1 MLYLTKNI
9 YIIGDIKIGGKAGQY
24 PTVLVGC
31 IFYRKHKIVI
41 DPFKGLFDKD
51 MAENLINIQESLSEN
66 TGIPAMIDVFG
77 ETGEALAKYIEF
89 VLDISNLPILLNGAT
104 AEVRIKSLEKLQEN
118 GLLTEKIIYTSLNY
132 TSNKR
137 EIFLAKKYGIK
148 YFIVQ
153 TFNPR
158 NPFPQGHIEFLLK
171 NGFLKIL
178 SKHGIDK
185 IILMPT
191 VLDIPGIGIALE
203 TIKLFHSRFDYPT
216 AIAPLGVIGY
226 WWRARENREL
236 KKLFISSILGYILS
250 TEVDIIIY
258 GAIRKAKYVFPS
270 VALINSIEG
279 YMARNRGIR
288 LEKNHPFNRY
298 LRKSIR

>member
-1 MLYLTKNI
+1 MTKNI
-9 YIIGDIKIGGKAGQY
+9 YVVGNIRIGGKMGQY

-31 IFYRKHKIVI
+31 MFYRKHKIVI
-41 DPFKGLFDKD
+41 DPIKGLFERNVE
-51 MAENLINIQESLSEN
+51 ENLVNIQESLSED
-66 TGIPAMIDVFG
+66 TGIPAMIDIFG
-77 ETGEALAKYIEF
+77 ETDEALARYVEF
-89 VLDISNLPILLNGAT
+89 VLDISDLPILLNGAT
-104 AEVRIKSLEKLQEN
+104 AEVRIKSLEKLREN
-118 GLLTEKIIYTSLNY
+118 GLLTERIIYTSLNY
-132 TSNKR
+132 TSNER

-158 NPFPQGHIEFLLK
+158 NPFPQGHMEFLLK

-178 SKHGIDK
+178 SKHGVDK

-203 TIKLFHSRFDYPT
+203 TIKLFHNRLDYPT

-250 TEVDIIIY
+250 TGVDIIIY

-279 YMARNRGIR
+279 YIARNRGIR

-298 LRKSIR
+298 LRKSIQ